1 MTDHKSIAAA
11 LAAAQ
16 SEMKPPEKN
25 AENPAFKRDGKPMKY
40 ADLTSVV
47 ESVRAPLTKHGICWG
62 WRSVEF
68 MNGLA
73 MECYLKHG
81 ASDTE
86 LACAVPMHLDR
97 ETMHGLKSAYTYA
110 KRIGLESLTG
120 QAPADDDDGNAAS
133 EHMAKS
139 APAPRQQAKPAPD
152 RSDAAEKAKEYLS
165 EADTVADLAER
176 WGKLPKET
184 QRIPA
189 VISAKDARK
198 AELTLPAQSPITD
211 DHIPYEGK

>member
-25 AENPAFKRDGKPMKY
+25 AENPAFKREGKPMKY

-68 MNGLA
+68 MNSLA

-81 ASDTE
+81 ASGTE

-97 ETMHGLKSAYTYA
+97 QNMHGLKSAYTYA

-133 EHMAKS
+133 EHMAKA
-139 APAPRQQAKPAPD
+139 APAPRQQSKPAPD
-152 RSDAAEKAKEYLS
+152 HSQAVTYLQ
-165 EADTVADLAER
+165 EADTLPDLAER
-176 WGKLPKET
+176 WEKLPKET
-184 QRIPA
+184 KRIPA

-198 AELTLPAQSPITD
+198 DELKPPEPKQDTAAMLD
-211 DHIPYEGK
+211 DEIPH

>member
-97 ETMHGLKSAYTYA
+97 QNMHGLKSAYTYA

-133 EHMAKS
+133 EHMAKA
-139 APAPRQQAKPAPD
+139 APAPRQQPKPAPD
-152 RSDAAEKAKEYLS
+152 HS
-165 EADTVADLAER
+165 EAMAYLQAADTLDELKRRWDNLPEAD
-176 WGKLPKET
+176 KT
-184 QRIPA
+184 IPVLIRA
-189 VISAKDARK
+189 TNARK
-198 AELTLPAQSPITD
+198 AALTPKEPEQSPITD